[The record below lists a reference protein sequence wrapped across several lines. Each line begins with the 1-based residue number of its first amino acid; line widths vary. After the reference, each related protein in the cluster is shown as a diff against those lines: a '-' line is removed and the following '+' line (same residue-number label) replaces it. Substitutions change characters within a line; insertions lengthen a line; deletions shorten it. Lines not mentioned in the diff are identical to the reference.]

1 MKNLGTILGAIA
13 IVALIPLYIGQF
25 SGKSDKADSSSSKA
39 GSVTEAGKIAYV
51 NFDTLVQNYK
61 LYEELNKQF
70 MDKRD
75 KAAKQLETRGQ
86 SLERELVSF
95 QRRAQANLLSQ
106 NEFNTLQRDLANKQ
120 QQYQDYQQ
128 TVSTGLLEEER
139 DLNQKLYNNILEYLK
154 KYNAD
159 NKFDIIFNYREGES
173 IWLAQDA
180 LNITQ
185 VILDGLN
192 SEYDTTKTEGDTK
205 TEESK

>member
-25 SGKSDKADSSSSKA
+25 SGKSDKSDSSSSKT

-61 LYEELNKQF
+61 LYEELNQQF
-70 MDKRD
+70 MVKRD

-192 SEYDTTKTEGDTK
+192 SEYDTTKTEGDSE